1 MLLGTVGLP
10 VFSGARGG
18 LGIIAGPTGGYLAG
32 FLAGATTGAFVRV
45 VARRLPP
52 LAADALAA
60 VTVLLITY
68 AMGWAWLAYGPLMKL
83 GPGAAA
89 MSGIVPF
96 LPLDAVKAAAAVVIA
111 ASLRR
116 AGVRT
121 T

>member
-1 MLLGTVGLP
+1 MGCS
-10 VFSGARGG
+10 SGGRQG
-18 LGIIAGPTGGYLAG
+18 
-32 FLAGATTGAFVRV
+32 
-45 VARRLPP
+45 
-52 LAADALAA
+52 LAACHRPC
-60 VTVLLITY
+60 
-68 AMGWAWLAYGPLMKL
+68 GPGPFLSLDEPRL